1 MSIAQARLT
10 RESQSKK
17 LRHTV
22 TVRGHVIG
30 FLRFN
35 NESDSILATVGNNS
49 TSVFMWLMRFGFFYI
64 GRTPAN
70 FCFQA
75 LFCFVFFKG
84 KLDLAYILFPQTEVQ

>member
-49 TSVFMWLMRFGFFYI
+49 TSVFMWLMRFGFFTLVGHLQI
-64 GRTPAN
+64 SVSRP
-70 FCFQA
+70 FFV
-75 LFCFVFFKG
+75 LFFLKESW
-84 KLDLAYILFPQTEVQ
+84 I